1 MFNPRRCPLKK
12 LAFAFALATIAASA
26 ADWTGYIVDQS
37 CASKKAMW
45 GNEACAKKCVAKGD
59 KAVFVTEDGKI
70 FNIPDQD
77 KIKDVAGK
85 KVTITGKMDG
95 DKISVDSVKSE

>member
-1 MFNPRRCPLKK
+1 MKK
-12 LAFAFALATIAASA
+12 LVFAFGLATIAASA
-26 ADWTGYIVDQS
+26 ANWTGYVIDQS

-45 GNEACAKKCVAKGD
+45 GNEACAKKCMEKGG

-70 FNIPDQD
+70 YNIPDQD
-77 KIKDVAGK
+77 KIKDVTGK

-95 DKISVDSVKSE
+95 DTISVDSVKSE

>member
-1 MFNPRRCPLKK
+1 
-12 LAFAFALATIAASA
+12 
-26 ADWTGYIVDQS
+26 
-37 CASKKAMW
+37 
-45 GNEACAKKCVAKGD
+45 VAKGD
-59 KAVFVTEDGKI
+59 KPVFVTEDGKI